1 MEFAVSF
8 APLRPAGLSI
18 STGRARQDFVVSPVS
33 KDFPC
38 SKYFV
43 FSPVFRHFL
52 KSKDVVV
59 SSVSLHFWT
68 DVGSGPL

>member
-1 MEFAVSF
+1 MIFVKGI
-8 APLRPAGLSI
+8 LR
-18 STGRARQDFVVSPVS
+18 DFVVSPVS
-33 KDFPC
+33 GHFPY
-38 SKYFV
+38 SRYFV

-52 KSKDVVV
+52 KSKDVVA